1 MKKRLTKEEISF
13 LLKSQKLLRSNGVNL
28 TDKDINEGLLGT
40 LGSLVAGGLP
50 GVALYWWLNDDAVD
64 KMEEIEDKMED
75 VLDSSQDLLDSM
87 KDLFGEIEN
96 SDVKVA
102 MESSGAK
109 AYEAIKAVMGA
120 QFEVISAEMKAI
132 SEKAKAEKE
141 DKETTGKETGEEEEK
156 KEKAAGEA
164 AEDLGGSETLSLT
177 VMSAAVARVLVEVF
191 KK

>member
-1 MKKRLTKEEISF
+1 MKRRLTKEEISF
-13 LLKSQKLLRSNGVNL
+13 LLKSQKILKSNGVQL

-40 LGSLVAGGLP
+40 FGSFVAGGLP

-64 KMEEIEDKMED
+64 KMDDIKDKMED

-96 SDVKVA
+96 SDVKVS
-102 MESSGAK
+102 MEKSGTK
-109 AYEAIKAVMGA
+109 AYDAIKAVMGT
-120 QFEVISAEMKAI
+120 QFEAISAEMKAI
-132 SEKAKAEKE
+132 SEKAKAKKE
-141 DKETTGKETGEEEEK
+141 DKEITGKETGEEEEK
-156 KEKAAGEA
+156 KEKAAGET
-164 AEDLGGSETLSLT
+164 AEELGGSEPLALT